1 MVGDPKDKS
10 FSANSNEFK
19 WVDNGPHPK
28 DVTSLIINIMV
39 YRLTQGMSL
48 DVQLCMAPSGK
59 FIYLTMKAD
68 EIDLCRIAE
77 EEQYTM

>member
-39 YRLTQGMSL
+39 Y
-48 DVQLCMAPSGK
+48 
-59 FIYLTMKAD
+59 
-68 EIDLCRIAE
+68 
-77 EEQYTM
+77 